1 MKAFISPGCAGEH
14 KLMELK
20 SFNGVL
26 LFALLGALVLSGC
39 SSKDSVQAAAPGP
52 SGRPPA
58 PVVVTSVQQRDVPIQ
73 IQAIGNVEAYQM
85 VQIKSQVDGQ
95 IQSIFFNQGEDV
107 HKGQLLVQLDKRP
120 FQANL
125 EKAIG
130 QLKKDEAQ
138 AENSKAQADRYTE
151 LEKQGVVAKEQAD
164 LQRTQA
170 KADASA
176 VYADQAA
183 VDAERVQLTYTDI
196 AAPIDGR
203 TGALLINKG
212 NLVKANDTPFLVQLN
227 QITPIYVTFSIPEIN
242 LSQVRRYETGK
253 QLRVLAYP
261 KGETN
266 PAEGVLTFIDNGVDM
281 TTGTVKLKGTFTNKD
296 KRLWPGEY
304 VDAVLELSVEK
315 NATVVPTKAIL
326 NGQQGDYVYVVT
338 SDGVAQP
345 RVVKTA
351 GTYQSLTMISSGL
364 ANGDRVIVD
373 GQVRVVPNGKVVVQ
387 STVSGPDA
395 NAATPQPVSVGGGL

>member
-1 MKAFISPGCAGEH
+1 MKS
-14 KLMELK
+14 K
-20 SFNGVL
+20 SFYGVL
-26 LFALLGALVLSGC
+26 PAVLVMGVLILSGC
-39 SSKDSVQAAAPGP
+39 GNKDSVQAAAPGA

-58 PVVVTSVQQRDVPIQ
+58 PVVVASVQQRDIPIQ

-95 IQSIFFNQGEDV
+95 IENIFFNQGEDV

-130 QLKKDEAQ
+130 QLKHDEAQ
-138 AENSKAQADRYTE
+138 AENSKAQAARYTE

-170 KADASA
+170 KADEAA

-183 VDAERVQLTYTDI
+183 VDAAKVQLQYTDI
-196 AAPIDGR
+196 KAPIDAR

-227 QITPIYVTFSIPEIN
+227 QVTPIYVAFSIPEAQ
-242 LSQVRRYETGK
+242 LSEVRSYVAAGK
-253 QLRVLAYP
+253 QLKVLAYP
-261 KGETN
+261 KGETKL
-266 PAEGVLTFIDNGVDM
+266 AEGVLTFIDNSVDM
-281 TTGTVKLKGTFTNKD
+281 TTGTLKLKGTFVNRD

-304 VDAVLELSVEK
+304 VDAVLELSIEK
-315 NATVVPTKAIL
+315 NAIVVPTKAIM
-326 NGQQGDYVYVVT
+326 NGQQGDFVYVVT
-338 SDGVAQP
+338 SDGTAQP
-345 RVVKTA
+345 RPIKAA
-351 GTYQSLTMISSGL
+351 GSYQSLTLVSSGL
-364 ANGDRVIVD
+364 EKGEQVIVD
-373 GQVRVVPNGKVVVQ
+373 GQVRVVPNGKVAVQ
-387 STVSGPDA
+387 STSSGIDV
-395 NAATPQPVSVGGGL
+395 NAPAAGPMVQGGGL